1 MDSTQDGLSRDPE
14 RWAELLNLESQR
26 VWQPEEFGDIL
37 QHQLTAPIQLDL
49 GGVDPEVAPKL
60 KTLTE
65 AEGLLLKSFNDLFR
79 HPHPPI
85 ELLQLVK
92 DYAKANRHHPRSHL
106 PHEIAAVIYY
116 LSIVVARLR
125 CRRRITQMRDE
136 ELQRG
141 VDWVLT
147 LPWVDDQTKASFRE
161 ARECLVTADPKPA
174 DEQQA
179 REDRI

>member
-1 MDSTQDGLSRDPE
+1 MDSTHDGLSRDPG
-14 RWAELLNLESQR
+14 RWSGLLNIESQR
-26 VWQPEEFGDIL
+26 AWRPEEFGAIL
-37 QHQLTAPIQLDL
+37 HHQLTAPIQLDL
-49 GGVDPEVAPKL
+49 GGLDPDLALKL
-60 KTLTE
+60 RTLSE

-106 PHEIAAVIYY
+106 PHEIAAVVYY

-125 CRRRITQMRDE
+125 CRERITQMRDE

-147 LPWVDDQTKASFRE
+147 LPWVDDETKAPFRE
-161 ARECLVTADPKPA
+161 ARECLVTAGSKQA
-174 DEQQA
+174 HQQ
-179 REDRI
+179 